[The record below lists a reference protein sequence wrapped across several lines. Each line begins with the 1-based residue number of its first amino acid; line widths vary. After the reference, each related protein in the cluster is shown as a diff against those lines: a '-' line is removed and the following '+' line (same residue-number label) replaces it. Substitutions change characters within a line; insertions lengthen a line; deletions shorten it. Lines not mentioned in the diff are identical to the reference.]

1 MTKDEALKLA
11 LEALDTSMYPQRK
24 QIDAIAAIQAAL
36 AQPEPVK
43 FKCTVVDDHHP
54 QGIPLEQWGDPPA
67 AQRKP
72 LTDEQRMCSE
82 RTAAYADAYATAAY
96 ADAAAAYATADAY
109 ADADA
114 DAYKEGCKV
123 GRAEAFEQIAEKV
136 KEMPWE
142 NDTKDSF
149 LIWLKEQR

>member
-1 MTKDEALKLA
+1 MSEALKLA
-11 LEALDTSMYPQRK
+11 LEALETIAKLTGARWALEQGYAGHLE
-24 QIDAIAAIQAAL
+24 AITEIRQAL
-36 AQPEPVK
+36 AAQPAQEPVK
-43 FKCTVVDDHHP
+43 FKCTVVDDRHP

-82 RTAAYADAYATAAY
+82 RTAA
-96 ADAAAAYATADAY
+96 DAY

-123 GRAEAFEQIAEKV
+123 GRAEAFERIAEKV